1 MFNRVPSEYCNLVNF
16 ILYCRYQNMSP
27 IKSIIKELQIIA
39 NLENKNL
46 IRKELKSISIGVELL
61 LIRQPNTEQEKFLKF
76 VYNLKEQDKKKII
89 NIIINNI
96 SI

>member
-1 MFNRVPSEYCNLVNF
+1 MFNRVPSEYCNIINF
-16 ILYCRYQNMSP
+16 ILYCRYLNMSP
-27 IKSIIKELQIIA
+27 VYSIIKELQIIA
-39 NLENKNL
+39 NNKNKNI

-61 LIRQPNTEQEKFLKF
+61 LSRQPDIEQEKFLSF

-89 NIIINNI
+89 NIIIKNI

>member
-1 MFNRVPSEYCNLVNF
+1 MFNKVPSEYCNLVNF
-16 ILYCRYQNMSP
+16 ILYCRHLNMSP

-39 NLENKNL
+39 NNKNKNI

-61 LIRQPNTEQEKFLKF
+61 LTRQPDKEQEKFLKF
-76 VYNLKEQDKKKII
+76 MYNLKEQDKKKII